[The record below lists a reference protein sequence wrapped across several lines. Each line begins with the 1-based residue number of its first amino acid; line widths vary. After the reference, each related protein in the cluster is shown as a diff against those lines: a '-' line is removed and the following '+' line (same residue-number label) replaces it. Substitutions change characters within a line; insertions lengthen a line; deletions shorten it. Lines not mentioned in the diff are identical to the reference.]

1 MEQEDFLNPKQLTFW
16 QSLFITRLHGAT
28 VCNKSSIKSEPRYST
43 MDQVKFA
50 KDTLYITAGGKFWV
64 VENFVS
70 ECLNL
75 IKSN

>member
-1 MEQEDFLNPKQLTFW
+1 
-16 QSLFITRLHGAT
+16 
-28 VCNKSSIKSEPRYST
+28 

>member
-1 MEQEDFLNPKQLTFW
+1 
-16 QSLFITRLHGAT
+16 
-28 VCNKSSIKSEPRYST
+28 
-43 MDQVKFA
+43 MDQIKFA
-50 KDTLYITAGGKFWV
+50 KDTLCITASGTFWA